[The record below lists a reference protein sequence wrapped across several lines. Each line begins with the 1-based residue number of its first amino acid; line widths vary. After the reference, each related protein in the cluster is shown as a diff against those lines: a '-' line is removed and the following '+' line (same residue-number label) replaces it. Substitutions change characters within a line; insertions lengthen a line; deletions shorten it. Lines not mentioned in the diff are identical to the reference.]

1 MTAWGTAA
9 LNSSPDSMT
18 CYMEFNL
25 TSDIHASIDALLH
38 HRRDLQLP
46 TVSLPLGI
54 TKAYVCEAVWTTKC
68 CTVVGNFKG
77 ILARSDYFNY
87 KGTHSLVLMAVCH
100 ATYRFTMVDIGA
112 YGSESDS
119 GIFQECRFV
128 RDLLLRN
135 LELVPPAN
143 LPGSSVN
150 VPHVFLGDGAFS
162 LPHKLMRPFPGK
174 NLDDAKRIYNYVR
187 PFTCQEGGREQ
198 LWHPGSAMTHTGTTN
213 EVPPT
218 EDSKGCERLCVTA

>member
-1 MTAWGTAA
+1 MGDCSTQFITRF
-9 LNSSPDSMT
+9 D
-18 CYMEFNL
+18 
-25 TSDIHASIDALLH
+25 DLLH
-38 HRRDLQLP
+38 GIQPYIRHSRKHRCPITPQERFAVTHRVLASGNNQSVCLRGSLDYQMLYSGRKLQRN
-46 TVSLPLGI
+46 S
-54 TKAYVCEAVWTTKC
+54 
-68 CTVVGNFKG
+68 GN
-77 ILARSDYFNY
+77 DYFNY